1 MTVAAK
7 RVSAMSSSPSLI
19 AAIGDV
25 HGAAGLLSTLLH
37 GLDTVAA
44 RRKATMEIIFL
55 GDIVDRGP
63 DSRGALDLV
72 LKATATHPNSRL
84 LIGNHDWWL
93 LQFLKGELDRDA
105 IDNWLDQGGAAT
117 LASYGEAT
125 ESDLDATRRRI
136 LKDRPEH
143 LELLSGAA
151 TIAVDGRF
159 AFVHAGIDPW
169 RPVDRQ
175 DAEDC
180 LWIRAPFLNHVGRL
194 SHVVVH
200 GHQPQKGGR
209 PVITENRISM
219 DTGAVFT
226 GRLSAVVIDRD
237 SEQLE
242 FFAAT
247 AAGGFAAV
255 EPVRLDRGLGTVLDA
270 PARSA
275 DRF

>member
-1 MTVAAK
+1 
-7 RVSAMSSSPSLI
+7 MSSYPSLI

-25 HGAAGLLSTLLH
+25 HGAAGLLSTLLQ
-37 GLDTVAA
+37 GLDTVTAG
-44 RRKATMEIIFL
+44 RQATMEIIFL

-63 DSRGALDLV
+63 DSCGALDLV
-72 LKATATHPNSRL
+72 VEAIANHPKSQL

-105 IDNWLDQGGAAT
+105 VDNWLDQGGAAT
-117 LASYGEAT
+117 LASYGAAPDR
-125 ESDLDATRRRI
+125 DLDAIRHRI

-151 TIAVDGRF
+151 TITVDGSF
-159 AFVHAGIDPW
+159 AFVHAGIDPR
-169 RPVDRQ
+169 RPIDRQ
-175 DAEDC
+175 DPHDC
-180 LWIRAPFLNHVGRL
+180 LWIRAPFLNHIGRL

-209 PVITENRISM
+209 PVVTENRISM

-226 GRLSAVVIDRD
+226 GRLAAVVIERD
-237 SEQLE
+237 SDQLE

-255 EPVRLDRGLGTVLDA
+255 EPDRLDRGLGTLLDA
-270 PARSA
+270 SARTA
-275 DRF
+275 DRV

>member
-1 MTVAAK
+1 
-7 RVSAMSSSPSLI
+7 MSSYPSLI

-25 HGAAGLLSTLLH
+25 HGAASLLSTLLQ

-44 RRKATMEIIFL
+44 SRKATMEIVFL

-72 LKATATHPNSRL
+72 VEAIATHPNSRL

-93 LQFLKGELDRDA
+93 LQFLKGELDIDA
-105 IDNWLDQGGAAT
+105 IDNWLDQGGGAT
-117 LASYGEAT
+117 LASYGAA
-125 ESDLDATRRRI
+125 SDGDLDTIRRRI

-143 LELLSGAA
+143 FELLSGAA
-151 TIAVDGRF
+151 TIAVDGSF
-159 AFVHAGIDPW
+159 AFVHAGIDPR
-169 RPVDRQ
+169 RPIDRQ
-175 DAEDC
+175 DAQDC

-209 PVITENRISM
+209 PVVTENRISM

-226 GRLSAVVIDRD
+226 GRLTAVVIDRD
-237 SEQLE
+237 SDQLE

-255 EPVRLDRGLGTVLDA
+255 EPVRLDRGLGTVLDRWA
-270 PARSA
+270 GHV

>member
-1 MTVAAK
+1 
-7 RVSAMSSSPSLI
+7 MSPHPSLI

-25 HGAAGLLSTLLH
+25 HGASGLLSTLLQ
-37 GLDTVAA
+37 GLDTVAES
-44 RRKATMEIIFL
+44 RKTPMEIIFL

-72 LKATATHPNSRL
+72 VEAIATHPNSRL

-93 LQFLKGELDRDA
+93 LQFLKGELDIDA

-117 LASYGEAT
+117 LASYGAAPAPDLEA
-125 ESDLDATRRRI
+125 SRRRI
-136 LKDRPEH
+136 LRDRPEH
-143 LELLSGAA
+143 LKLLSGAA
-151 TIAVDGRF
+151 SIAVDGSF
-159 AFVHAGIDPW
+159 AFVHAGIDPR
-169 RPVDRQ
+169 RPIDRQ
-175 DAEDC
+175 DTHDC
-180 LWIRAPFLNHVGRL
+180 LWIRAPFLNHIGRL

-209 PVITENRISM
+209 PVVTENRISM

-226 GRLSAVVIDRD
+226 GRLAAVVIERD
-237 SEQLE
+237 SDQLE

-270 PARSA
+270 PEPIA
-275 DRF
+275 DRL

>member
-1 MTVAAK
+1 
-7 RVSAMSSSPSLI
+7 MSPYPSLI

-25 HGAAGLLSTLLH
+25 HGAAGLLSTLLQ

-44 RRKATMEIIFL
+44 SRKATIEIIFL

-72 LKATATHPNSRL
+72 LETIATHPNSRL

-93 LQFLKGELDRDA
+93 LQFLKDELDRDA
-105 IDNWLDQGGAAT
+105 VDNWLDQGGAAT
-117 LASYGEAT
+117 LDSYGAGST
-125 ESDLDATRRRI
+125 RDVDAIRHHI
-136 LKDRPEH
+136 LLDRPEH
-143 LELLSGAA
+143 FELLSDAA
-151 TIAVDGRF
+151 TIAFDGRF
-159 AFVHAGIDPW
+159 AFVHAGIDPN
-169 RPVDRQ
+169 RPIDRQ
-175 DAEDC
+175 DPHDC

-226 GRLSAVVIDRD
+226 GRLAAVVIDRG
-237 SEQLE
+237 SGQLE

-247 AAGGFAAV
+247 AAGDFTAV
-255 EPVRLDRGLGTVLDA
+255 EPVRLDRGLGTILDV
-270 PARSA
+270 PARKA